1 MNVNNRVRNYVS
13 CKWCRFQ
20 RKSELV
26 IIRLL
31 SCAIRLSLNV
41 VLSDKSG
48 ASSRNN
54 CTLVKQA
61 ASGNMT
67 HCCCCCCIVYHLINC
82 ICLSFLCV
90 VNLMWTLAI
99 RCWNPCEIG
108 KLNSL
113 TFTLYFMHIVDTDTF
128 IYTAQYTYRCQVC
141 SFCWWEEVQYL
152 LIAAVNSFVA
162 FVVLFM

>member
-1 MNVNNRVRNYVS
+1 MVS
-13 CKWCRFQ
+13 FSTKVWVSHNSSVVVCNKVEFECR
-20 RKSELV
+20 LV
-26 IIRLL
+26 WQ
-31 SCAIRLSLNV
+31 
-41 VLSDKSG
+41 KSG

-67 HCCCCCCIVYHLINC
+67 CCCCCCCIVYHLINC

-113 TFTLYFMHIVDTDTF
+113 TFTLYFMHIVETDTF

-152 LIAAVNSFVA
+152 LIAAVNSVIA